1 MFLYEEVSRTLQLVV
16 FIRKKRSNACREKSA
31 GAIVMQYSIALH
43 MCIWKAWKK
52 VRTKVANLIRCGINE
67 YQAYEWGNN
76 RNGYWRIAD
85 CPILKRAIDN
95 NKLRSAGYATLMGAC
110 TNVATG

>member
-1 MFLYEEVSRTLQLVV
+1 MFLSEEVLRTLQLVV

-67 YQAYEWGNN
+67 YQAYEWVIIV
-76 RNGYWRIAD
+76 R
-85 CPILKRAIDN
+85 
-95 NKLRSAGYATLMGAC
+95 
-110 TNVATG
+110 ATGELLIVLF